1 VRLMLL
7 SGTDLV
13 QSFLTPGLWS
23 DQDVRGPPS
32 PLSRYAHKYTPSL
45 RWWPIPFV
53 SLIHARVW
61 SHTTLVLC
69 VCVYVSL
76 SLSHTH
82 LPLYLSLSLSHS
94 VCVQVDAI
102 VGQHG
107 LVAIERFGVSS
118 AEVVAA
124 HPVLGPYRER
134 SLWLVPQPVLN
145 DVSSTKMRCA
155 SGDAPTLPRVDR

>member
-1 VRLMLL
+1 VANPFCLSYPRPRLVTHHL
-7 SGTDLV
+7 
-13 QSFLTPGLWS
+13 GLMC
-23 DQDVRGPPS
+23 
-32 PLSRYAHKYTPSL
+32 
-45 RWWPIPFV
+45 
-53 SLIHARVW
+53 
-61 SHTTLVLC
+61 LC
-69 VCVYVSL
+69 VCFPL

-82 LPLYLSLSLSHS
+82 LPLCLSLSHY